1 MCILFFLV
9 LISIEFLMFLKMGY
23 LNLYVY
29 FLVKEVKK
37 IILIWKVVF
46 LYYNN
51 EYFIG
56 LV

>member
-9 LISIEFLMFLKMGY
+9 LISIEFLIFLKMGY

-37 IILIWKVVF
+37 IILMWKVVF

>member
-29 FLVKEVKK
+29 FLVKELKK

>member
-1 MCILFFLV
+1 MMCILFFLV

-37 IILIWKVVF
+37 
-46 LYYNN
+46 NN
-51 EYFIG
+51 FNMKGSIFIY
-56 LV
+56 